1 MDDETIEYLMSI
13 GALEFDSFGEEG
25 EPRYKFTE
33 HAKKL
38 VPDLYK
44 EHMKDFNVLVF
55 SLWSKDFID
64 VVFDEDGDPL
74 ISINEN
80 SFNPDKHEELD
91 YQEFSALS
99 DILDAWE
106 ELEE

>member
-13 GALEFDSFGEEG
+13 GALEFDSVGEEG

-33 HAKKL
+33 KAREL

-64 VVFDEDGDPL
+64 VVFDEDGEPL

-80 SFNPDKHEELD
+80 SFNPDKHDKLNDE
-91 YQEFSALS
+91 EFSALI
-99 DILDAWE
+99 DILEAWE